1 MDLVKLETARQI
13 FATLT
18 NYDAPSFVK
27 DVEFRRG
34 LMAACADAADH
45 LCMLIGEAKGH
56 PAETA
61 LEQLFDLFED
71 HPDKAAFKWIKANA
85 KVRGLTE
92 LCAYLGAERVADPL
106 AH

>member
-18 NYDAPSFVK
+18 NYDAASFM
-27 DVEFRRG
+27 DVDFRRG

-45 LCMLIGEAKGH
+45 LCMLVGDAKGH

-61 LEQLFDLFED
+61 LEQLFDLLASHD
-71 HPDKAAFKWIKANA
+71 DKLLPKWVAANA
-85 KVRGLTE
+85 KHRGMKE
-92 LCAYLGAERVADPL
+92 LCTYLGAERDANG
-106 AH
+106 